1 MKVLSKLSFKNL
13 MLNKK
18 RTISTTIGII
28 LSVALICAASGLVS
42 SFQETLVQ
50 NAINQT
56 GYYHIYISDLKEDD
70 IKNLQDNRNIKD
82 IKLLYDNGYSYFN
95 QKEQEEDNPY
105 IHIYSLGNIDLND
118 LSYNLLEG
126 RAPKNENEIAIS
138 QSVLDNSNYK
148 IGDTIEL
155 EVGERQTIDDYEL
168 NTTNPT
174 HSLMEKLVNTTKKT
188 YTIVGIVSKYNTSH
202 IYYGISS
209 KDVDGDMIAY
219 CSLKNPSKYE
229 KAIAELLGV
238 DNYSQLQTF
247 PEPDTKYKDYF
258 INTELLRWEAFAFSD
273 STISML
279 YAVMGVVLFIIV
291 FTSVF
296 CIRNCFSIATT
307 EKIKMYGMLASVG
320 ATKKQ
325 IRKNVI
331 TEALM
336 LGVVGIPMGI
346 LSGIL
351 AVFVLIKIVNAILG
365 DFLFAN
371 IDGIVFNISILPII
385 LSIIL
390 GAITIYLSA
399 ISSARKAS
407 KVSPIEGIRVADS
420 IKIKSKSLKTP
431 KIIEKMF
438 KTGGVLAYKNLKRSK
453 KKYRTTVISLAVS
466 IFIFITMN
474 AFITNMFDFTTNY
487 YTDYD
492 YNVTVYG
499 LDSNNIESLDKILAL
514 ESIEDY
520 FMLYDYRD
528 NGIKITDKSKIREI
542 PYISL
547 SRDNILNETTGELE
561 PIGEEFIYLSI
572 RALDDASF
580 RKYIQKF
587 GLDYESVKESGIL
600 CDTSQYYDENAQN
613 SKEIRRY
620 TYDKNDIIEG
630 TLEGKEFS
638 IKVGGIADIG
648 PYGLENTYYTDG
660 YLVINKDLHP
670 DIDLELENI
679 MIQSNNPET
688 LLNEIEEID
697 NSIIT
702 YNIDEQVK
710 EQKAMILV
718 INIFLYGFIAVITL
732 IGVTNIFNTITSN
745 MELRQKEFAMLKSIG
760 MTKKEFNRMIHL
772 ETIFYATRALFYGI
786 ILGLLGTFALYKAF
800 SIKIDQGVYIPWY
813 PILLSIIFVF
823 ILVFFIMKYSMN
835 KINKQNTIETIRK
848 ENI

>member
-1 MKVLSKLSFKNL
+1 MKVLNKLAFKNL

-18 RTISTTIGII
+18 RTISTIIGII
-28 LSVALICAASGLVS
+28 LSVSLICAASGLVS
-42 SFQETLVQ
+42 SFRETLIQ
-50 NAINQT
+50 NTINQT
-56 GYYHIYISDLKEDD
+56 GYYHIYISNLQEDD
-70 IKNLQDNRNIKD
+70 IKNLQNNKEIKD

-95 QKEQEEDNPY
+95 QEKQEEDNPY
-105 IHIYSLGNIDLND
+105 IHIYSLGNIDLKD

-138 QSVLDNSNYK
+138 QSVFNNSNYK

-155 EVGERQTIDDYEL
+155 EVGERQTVDDYEL
-168 NTTNPT
+168 NNMNPT
-174 HSLMEKLVNTTKKT
+174 HSSMEKLVNTTKKI
-188 YTIVGIVSKYNTSH
+188 YTIVGIVSKYNTNH
-202 IYYGISS
+202 MYYGISS
-209 KDVDGDMIAY
+209 KDVEGEMIAY
-219 CSLKNPSKYE
+219 CSLKNPSEYK
-229 KAIAELLGV
+229 KVIAELLDV

-279 YAVMGVVLFIIV
+279 YAVMGVVLFIII
-291 FTSVF
+291 FASVF
-296 CIRNCFSIATT
+296 CIRNSFSISTT

-325 IRKNVI
+325 IKKNVI

-336 LGVVGIPMGI
+336 LGVVGIPIGI

-365 DFLFAN
+365 DFLLAN
-371 IDGIVFNISILPII
+371 INGIIFHISIWPII
-385 LSIIL
+385 LSVIL
-390 GAITIYLSA
+390 GFITIYLSA

-407 KVSPIEGIRVADS
+407 RVSPIEGIRNTES
-420 IKIKSKSLKTP
+420 IQIKSKNLKTP
-431 KIIEKMF
+431 KIIEKIF

-474 AFITNMFDFTTNY
+474 AFITNMFGFTANY

-492 YNVTVYG
+492 YNVIIYG
-499 LDSNNIESLDKILAL
+499 LNSNNIESIDKILSL

-520 FMLYDYRD
+520 FMLYSYRD

-542 PYISL
+542 PYTSL
-547 SRDNILNETTGELE
+547 SRNNILNVITGQLE

-572 RALDDASF
+572 QALDDASF
-580 RKYIQKF
+580 KKYVQKL

-600 CDTSQYYDENAQN
+600 CDTSQYYDENSQN

-620 TYDKNDIIEG
+620 TYDKNDIIYG
-630 TLEGKEFS
+630 TLDGEEIS
-638 IKVGGIADIG
+638 IKVGGITDTG
-648 PYGLENTYYTDG
+648 PYGLENTHYTDG
-660 YLVINKDLHP
+660 YLIINKDLYP

-679 MIQSNNPET
+679 MIQSSNPET
-688 LLNEIEEID
+688 LVNEIEKID
-697 NSIIT
+697 NSLIT

-718 INIFLYGFIAVITL
+718 INIFLYGFITVITL

-772 ETIFYATRALFYGI
+772 ETIFYATKALLYGI

-800 SIKIDQGVYIPWY
+800 AIKIDQGVYIPWY
-813 PILLSIIFVF
+813 PMLFSAIFVF
-823 ILVFFIMKYSMN
+823 ILVFFIMKYSMS

>member
-772 ETIFYATRALFYGI
+772 ETIFYATKALFYGI